1 MTKNQRPIDGHAVS
15 KYFSEP
21 EESTV
26 DMPGPVGVKNSPF
39 ESVRELF
46 QYAYE
51 NPGRKLVF
59 PRTSLFALSS
69 DEQSKQDEVLIVKN
83 LAKGDPYLA
92 VPPTLLAAVAQQDVD
107 HRAVQRILELV
118 VVALAENRVFEQ
130 VVRRLASNSPETA
143 LTAQD
148 ISALAEERAHEA
160 LGLKK
165 SSEVMSA
172 QRQRLRVNAVITF
185 ELFQILREQWTEDQ
199 FVKDMATLIWR
210 TSPSTRISKG
220 TAALLATAKNTEAL
234 GRLSRHFEQHN
245 GRAKRATADAL
256 AQRAFQERRA
266 EHAESARKT
275 LATELDASRAQIA
288 DLEQTL
294 DSLGRE
300 LRRERSNRAVDKSHH
315 VDDYEALRTLIIRRL
330 TAQVELLSDGLHALR
345 HGSTQVA
352 EEFVDRAL
360 NAIDTEVT
368 RLKDT
373 SGGTQ

>member
-1 MTKNQRPIDGHAVS
+1 MIENPRRIDGNAVS
-15 KYFSEP
+15 KSLSES

-26 DMPGPVGVKNSPF
+26 DMPGPVGVKKAPF
-39 ESVRELF
+39 ESVRELI
-46 QYAYE
+46 QYAYN

-59 PRTSLFALSS
+59 PRADLFSLSS
-69 DEQSKQDEVLIVKN
+69 DEQSKQDEVLIIKN
-83 LAKGDPYLA
+83 LATGDPFLA

-143 LTAQD
+143 VTAQE

-165 SSEVMSA
+165 SSDVMSA

-185 ELFQILREQWTEDQ
+185 ELFQILRDQWTEDQ
-199 FVKDMATLIWR
+199 FVKDMATLVWR

-234 GRLSRHFEQHN
+234 GRLSRHFEQQF
-245 GRAKRATADAL
+245 GCAKRAAADAL

-266 EHAESARKT
+266 EHAELAGKT
-275 LATELDASRAQIA
+275 LAAELDASRAQIA
-288 DLEQTL
+288 DLEQTI

-360 NAIDTEVT
+360 SAIDTEVT
-368 RLKDT
+368 RLKAN
-373 SGGTQ
+373 SGGMQ